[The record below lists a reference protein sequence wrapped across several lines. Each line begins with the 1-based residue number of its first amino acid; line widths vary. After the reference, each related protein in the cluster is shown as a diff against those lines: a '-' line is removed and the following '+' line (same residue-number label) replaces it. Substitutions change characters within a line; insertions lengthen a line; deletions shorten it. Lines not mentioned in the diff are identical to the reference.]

1 MEANLFHQHV
11 LIKAFVKNPPVKEAL
26 LEKWLTELV
35 ADIKMKV
42 VIPARAFFVDTK
54 GNEGL
59 TGSLNIETS
68 HIAIH
73 VWSEDKPPM
82 IQMDVY
88 SCTCFENQ
96 TVLNKLN
103 EFGLISYELM
113 HIDRNDGFKVVDHV
127 KENFKPIGLS

>member
-1 MEANLFHQHV
+1 LDVDLPKLFHQHV
-11 LIKAFVKNPPVKEAL
+11 LIKAFVKDPPVKEAH
-26 LEKWLTELV
+26 LEKWLAELV
-35 ADIKMKV
+35 SDIKMKI
-42 VIPARAFFVDTK
+42 VIQPRAYFVDTK

-59 TGSLNIETS
+59 TGSVNIETS

-103 EFGLISYELM
+103 EFGLLSYELM

-127 KENFKPIGLS
+127 KKDF

>member
-1 MEANLFHQHV
+1 LDVDLPKLFHQHV
-11 LIKAFVKNPPVKEAL
+11 LIKAFVKDPPVKEAH
-26 LEKWLTELV
+26 LEKWLAELV
-35 ADIKMKV
+35 ADIKMKI
-42 VIPARAFFVDTK
+42 VIQPRAYFVDTK

-59 TGSLNIETS
+59 TGSVNIETS

-103 EFGLISYELM
+103 EFGLLSYELM

-127 KENFKPIGLS
+127 KKVL